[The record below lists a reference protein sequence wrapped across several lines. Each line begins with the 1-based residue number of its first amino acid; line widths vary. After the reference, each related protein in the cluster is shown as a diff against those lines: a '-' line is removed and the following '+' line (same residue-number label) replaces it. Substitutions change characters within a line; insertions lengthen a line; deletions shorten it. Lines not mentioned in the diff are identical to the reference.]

1 LNFSSI
7 DIQPITAEWLTQKE
21 ITLDVLR
28 LDKIHPVVSGNKYF
42 KLKYY
47 FEDALA
53 GNKKTI
59 ATFGGAWS
67 NHIVA
72 TAYSSQE
79 AGLNSIGFVRG
90 EQPASLSESL
100 RTAISY
106 GMNIKYISRLDYRNK
121 EEIIHNYSNENWYW
135 INEGG
140 YGIPGAIGASEIM
153 KIKETG
159 KYHHIIAAVGTG
171 TMLAGL
177 VLGAAPHQQIL
188 GISSMKGNDGLVNE
202 IEALTKNLKLSA
214 NFKLIQDY
222 HFGGYGKHPEA
233 LINYINKVYQNH
245 LLPLDI
251 VYTGKTFYA
260 IEELAK
266 KDFFPRETRLLM
278 IHSGG
283 LQGNNSLPAKVLA
296 F

>member
-1 LNFSSI
+1 
-7 DIQPITAEWLTQKE
+7 
-21 ITLDVLR
+21 
-28 LDKIHPVVSGNKYF
+28 
-42 KLKYY
+42 
-47 FEDALA
+47 
-53 GNKKTI
+53 
-59 ATFGGAWS
+59 
-67 NHIVA
+67 
-72 TAYSSQE
+72 
-79 AGLNSIGFVRG
+79 
-90 EQPASLSESL
+90 
-100 RTAISY
+100 
-106 GMNIKYISRLDYRNK
+106 
-121 EEIIHNYSNENWYW
+121 
-135 INEGG
+135 
-140 YGIPGAIGASEIM
+140 
-153 KIKETG
+153 
-159 KYHHIIAAVGTG
+159 
-171 TMLAGL
+171 
-177 VLGAAPHQQIL
+177 
-188 GISSMKGNDGLVNE
+188 MKGNNGIVNE